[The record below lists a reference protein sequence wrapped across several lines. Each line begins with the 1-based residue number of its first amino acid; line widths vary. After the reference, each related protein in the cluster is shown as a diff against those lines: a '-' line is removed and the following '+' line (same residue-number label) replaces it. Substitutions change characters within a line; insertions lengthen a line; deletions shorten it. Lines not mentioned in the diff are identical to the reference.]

1 VTPPS
6 FSLTRGG
13 PLYRLLQRL
22 RLPPQDRHGLER
34 LVPLCIAVTWLPL
47 LVVAV
52 IARLTTGQLPVEF
65 TDLGVHLRLLVAVPL
80 FLYAE
85 RSLHVRSQRCIARF
99 LEDNWADDGAEGVAR
114 VTTGAARW
122 RDAIAPE
129 LVCLLLA
136 LLGSQVVVAGLLES
150 VGIARVRHA
159 TTGTAS
165 TLWYR
170 LVGLPAYQCLVYR
183 WLWRWLIWTRVLR
196 GLARL
201 SLRPLPTHPDLRGGF
216 GFLGEPSVGF
226 GYVILGLSAVQ
237 SAIWADQVMFLD
249 AELTTFIIPLVVTL
263 LGFEALA
270 LGPLLY
276 FYGPLWRALFAAI
289 RDYDLLATDLARQFH
304 QRWIIEGQRE
314 DLLSGADI
322 SSLADFNPVRDVVR
336 RMVPIPFGVRE
347 MAVIAVA
354 VVLPTLPLPLLRMPI
369 AELLERIG
377 KVLLDL
383 PP

>member
-34 LVPLCIAVTWLPL
+34 LVPLFIAVTWLPL

-65 TDLGVHLRLLVAVPL
+65 TDLGVHVRLLVAVPL

-114 VTTGAARW
+114 ITTVAARW

-129 LVCLLLA
+129 LLCLLLA
-136 LLGSQVVVAGLLES
+136 LLGSQLVVTGLLES

-159 TTGTAS
+159 ATGTAS

-170 LVGLPAYQCLVYR
+170 LVGLPAYQFLVYR

-196 GLARL
+196 GLSRL

-237 SAIWADQVMFLD
+237 SAIWADQVMFSD
-249 AELTTFIIPLVVTL
+249 ADLTSFIIPLIVTL
-263 LGFEALA
+263 LGFEVLA

-276 FYGPLWRALFAAI
+276 CYGPLWRALFAAI

-314 DLLSGADI
+314 HLLSGADI

>member
-1 VTPPS
+1 M
-6 FSLTRGG
+6 
-13 PLYRLLQRL
+13 
-22 RLPPQDRHGLER
+22 
-34 LVPLCIAVTWLPL
+34 
-47 LVVAV
+47 
-52 IARLTTGQLPVEF
+52 
-65 TDLGVHLRLLVAVPL
+65 
-80 FLYAE
+80 
-85 RSLHVRSQRCIARF
+85 
-99 LEDNWADDGAEGVAR
+99 
-114 VTTGAARW
+114 
-122 RDAIAPE
+122 
-129 LVCLLLA
+129 CLLLA
-136 LLGSQVVVAGLLES
+136 VLGSQLVVAGLLES

-159 TTGTAS
+159 ATGTAS

-170 LVGLPAYQCLVYR
+170 LVGLPAYQFLVYR

-196 GLARL
+196 GLSRL

-237 SAIWADQVMFLD
+237 SAIWADQVMFSD
-249 AELTTFIIPLVVTL
+249 ADLTSFIIPLIVTL
-263 LGFEALA
+263 LGSEALA
-270 LGPLLY
+270 LGPVLY

-289 RDYDLLATDLARQFH
+289 RDYDLLATDLARRFH

-314 DLLSGADI
+314 HLLSGADI
-322 SSLADFNPVRDVVR
+322 SSLADFNPLRDVVR
-336 RMVPIPFGVRE
+336 RMLPIPFGVRE

-377 KVLLDL
+377 KMLLDL

>member
-34 LVPLCIAVTWLPL
+34 LVPLFIAVTWLPL

-65 TDLGVHLRLLVAVPL
+65 TDLGVHVRLLVAVPL

-99 LEDNWADDGAEGVAR
+99 LEDDWADDGAEGVAR
-114 VTTGAARW
+114 VTIGAARW
-122 RDAIAPE
+122 RDALAPE

-136 LLGSQVVVAGLLES
+136 VLGSQLVVAGLLES

-159 TTGTAS
+159 ATGTAS

-170 LVGLPAYQCLVYR
+170 LVGLPAYQFLVYR

-201 SLRPLPTHPDLRGGF
+201 PLRPLPTHPDLRGGF

-237 SAIWADQVMFLD
+237 AAIWADQVMFSD
-249 AELTTFIIPLVVTL
+249 ADITTFIIPLIVTL
-263 LGFEALA
+263 LGSEALA
-270 LGPLLY
+270 LGPVLY

-289 RDYDLLATDLARQFH
+289 RDYDLLATELARRFH
-304 QRWIIEGQRE
+304 QRWIIEGQRQ

-322 SSLADFNPVRDVVR
+322 SSLADFTPLRDVVR

-369 AELLERIG
+369 SELLERIG
-377 KVLLDL
+377 KMLLDL